1 MKHCIAPSLF
11 TQSDLQFDP
20 LAIFGL
26 ATAPCAARTSTIV
39 ASGAITVPERLMLRL
54 PAFENPSLEC
64 TPVRAS
70 GPGSVTSSDHSRLA
84 FPCATK
90 TVSGQ
95 ERTRRDHLAQV
106 RFTPQSGHFDP
117 LVE

>member
-26 ATAPCAARTSTIV
+26 ATAPCAARTSTIA
-39 ASGAITVPERLMLRL
+39 ASGAITVPEWLMLRL

-64 TPVRAS
+64 TPVHAS
-70 GPGSVTSSDHSRLA
+70 GPGERQA
-84 FPCATK
+84 F
-90 TVSGQ
+90 GI
-95 ERTRRDHLAQV
+95 
-106 RFTPQSGHFDP
+106 TPVWHFRVPPRPFRVIFDP
-117 LVE
+117 RGRSDN